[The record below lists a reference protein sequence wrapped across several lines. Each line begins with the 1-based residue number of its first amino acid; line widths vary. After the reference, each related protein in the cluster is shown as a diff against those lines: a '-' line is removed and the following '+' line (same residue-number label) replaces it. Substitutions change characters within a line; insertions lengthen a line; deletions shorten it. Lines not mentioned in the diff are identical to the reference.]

1 MTLEPL
7 EFGPHEI
14 MSFDDK
20 VLVLGHERV
29 RAPGPPTASSRRT
42 GRTRSGSELG
52 RSRLREFYDTATI
65 ADAFRGDRARP
76 HEETSDVE
84 SRRT

>member
-7 EFGPHEI
+7 EFVPHEI

-20 VLVLGHERV
+20 VLVLGHEQV
-29 RAPGPPTASSRRT
+29 RARANDSVLETDWAHPFTLRAGKLA
-42 GRTRSGSELG
+42 
-52 RSRLREFYDTATI
+52 RLREFYDTATI
-65 ADAFRGDRARP
+65 AQAFGGDRARP
-76 HEETSDVE
+76 HQTSDIE